1 MPCNIYYIHHFIYEV
16 FMTAIKTNNND
27 LIEYLDIV
35 KELRNYIPIEEYLEE
50 YFKLR
55 EDVSVPCS
63 RLSEYRSA
71 HTELRSLDK
80 KKRSLIQTFIGELN
94 PVNRASVVA
103 SKTTDEE
110 IVSLVIKQ
118 RTEAMIEFRL
128 SVEQALEE
136 LSQLPSEFNIPNQK
150 RRKMAF

>member
-1 MPCNIYYIHHFIYEV
+1 
-16 FMTAIKTNNND
+16 MTAIKTNNND
-27 LIEYLDIV
+27 LVEYLDIV
-35 KELRNYIPIEEYLEE
+35 KDLRNYIPIEEYLEK

-63 RLSEYRSA
+63 ILSEYRSA
-71 HTELRSLDK
+71 HTELRSLDQ

-118 RTEAMIEFRL
+118 RTKAMIEFRL

-136 LSQLPSEFNIPNQK
+136 LSQLSSEVNIPKQK
-150 RRKMAF
+150 RRKMTV

>member
-1 MPCNIYYIHHFIYEV
+1 
-16 FMTAIKTNNND
+16 MTAIKTNNND

-35 KELRNYIPIEEYLEE
+35 KDLRNYIPIEEYLEE

-103 SKTTDEE
+103 SKTDEE

-118 RTEAMIEFRL
+118 RTEAMIEFER
-128 SVEQALEE
+128 SVENSLQ
-136 LSQLPSEFNIPNQK
+136 QLKNISSDFEAKHNNVFN
-150 RRKMAF
+150 RKMSI

>member
-1 MPCNIYYIHHFIYEV
+1 H
-16 FMTAIKTNNND
+16 
-27 LIEYLDIV
+27 
-35 KELRNYIPIEEYLEE
+35 IPIEEYLEE

-110 IVSLVIKQ
+110 IFSLVIKQ
-118 RTEAMIEFRL
+118 RTEALIEFRL
-128 SVEQALEE
+128 SVEKTLEE
-136 LSQLPSEFNIPNQK
+136 LSQLSSEVNIPKQK
-150 RRKMAF
+150 RRKMNV

>member
-1 MPCNIYYIHHFIYEV
+1 
-16 FMTAIKTNNND
+16 MTAIKTNNND

-35 KELRNYIPIEEYLEE
+35 KDLRNYIPIEEYLEE

-103 SKTTDEE
+103 SKTDEE

-118 RTEAMIEFRL
+118 RTEAMIEFER
-128 SVEQALEE
+128 SVENSLQ
-136 LSQLPSEFNIPNQK
+136 QLKNISSDFEAKHNNVFN
-150 RRKMAF
+150 R

>member
-1 MPCNIYYIHHFIYEV
+1 MA
-16 FMTAIKTNNND
+16 AIKTNNND

-35 KELRNYIPIEEYLEE
+35 KDLRNYIPIEEYLEK

-63 RLSEYRSA
+63 ILSEYRSA
-71 HTELRSLDK
+71 HTELRSLDQ

-128 SVEQALEE
+128 SVEQTLEE
-136 LSQLPSEFNIPNQK
+136 LSQLSSEVNIPKQK
-150 RRKMAF
+150 RRKMTV

>member
-1 MPCNIYYIHHFIYEV
+1 
-16 FMTAIKTNNND
+16 MTAIKTNNND
-27 LIEYLDIV
+27 LIEYLDII
-35 KELRNYIPIEEYLEE
+35 KDLRNYIPIEEYLEK

-63 RLSEYRSA
+63 ILSEYRSA
-71 HTELRSLDK
+71 HTELRSLDQ

-136 LSQLPSEFNIPNQK
+136 LSQLSPEVNIPKQK
-150 RRKMAF
+150 RRKMTV

>member
-1 MPCNIYYIHHFIYEV
+1 
-16 FMTAIKTNNND
+16 TNNND
-27 LIEYLDIV
+27 LIEYLDII
-35 KELRNYIPIEEYLEE
+35 KDLRNYIPIEEYLEK

-63 RLSEYRSA
+63 ILSEYRSA
-71 HTELRSLDK
+71 HTELRSLDQ

-136 LSQLPSEFNIPNQK
+136 LSQLSSEVNIPKQK
-150 RRKMAF
+150 RRKMTV

>member
-1 MPCNIYYIHHFIYEV
+1 
-16 FMTAIKTNNND
+16 MTAIKTNNND

-35 KELRNYIPIEEYLEE
+35 KNLRNYIPIEEYLEE

-103 SKTTDEE
+103 SETTDEE

-118 RTEAMIEFRL
+118 RTEATIEFRL

-136 LSQLPSEFNIPNQK
+136 LSQLSSEFNIPNQK

>member
-1 MPCNIYYIHHFIYEV
+1 
-16 FMTAIKTNNND
+16 MTAIKTNNND
-27 LIEYLDIV
+27 LVEYLDIV
-35 KELRNYIPIEEYLEE
+35 KDLRNYIPIEEYLEK

-63 RLSEYRSA
+63 ILSEYRSA
-71 HTELRSLDK
+71 HTELRSLDQ

-128 SVEQALEE
+128 SAEQALEE
-136 LSQLPSEFNIPNQK
+136 LSQLSSEVNIPKQK
-150 RRKMAF
+150 RRKMTV

>member
-1 MPCNIYYIHHFIYEV
+1 
-16 FMTAIKTNNND
+16 MTAIKTNNND
-27 LIEYLDIV
+27 LIEYLDII
-35 KELRNYIPIEEYLEE
+35 KDLRNYIPIEEYLEK

-63 RLSEYRSA
+63 ILSEYRSA
-71 HTELRSLDK
+71 HTELRSLDQ

-136 LSQLPSEFNIPNQK
+136 LSQLSSEVNIPKQK
-150 RRKMAF
+150 RRKMTV

>member
-1 MPCNIYYIHHFIYEV
+1 
-16 FMTAIKTNNND
+16 MTAIKTNNND
-27 LIEYLDIV
+27 LIEYLDII
-35 KELRNYIPIEEYLEE
+35 KDLRNYIPIEEYLEK

-63 RLSEYRSA
+63 ILSEYRSA
-71 HTELRSLDK
+71 HTELRSLDQ

-136 LSQLPSEFNIPNQK
+136 LSQLSSEVNIPKQK
-150 RRKMAF
+150 RRKM

>member
-1 MPCNIYYIHHFIYEV
+1 
-16 FMTAIKTNNND
+16 MTAINTNNND
-27 LIEYLDIV
+27 LIEYLDII
-35 KELRNYIPIEEYLEE
+35 KDLRNYIPIEEYLEK

-63 RLSEYRSA
+63 ILSEYRSA
-71 HTELRSLDK
+71 HTELRSLDQ

-136 LSQLPSEFNIPNQK
+136 LSQLSSEVNIPKQK
-150 RRKMAF
+150 RRKMTV

>member
-1 MPCNIYYIHHFIYEV
+1 MI
-16 FMTAIKTNNND
+16 TIKTNNND

-35 KELRNYIPIEEYLEE
+35 KDLRNYIPIEEYLEE

-71 HTELRSLDK
+71 HTELRSLDQ

-118 RTEAMIEFRL
+118 RTEDMIESRL

-136 LSQLPSEFNIPNQK
+136 LSHLSSEFEIPNKK
-150 RRKMAF
+150 RRKMSV

>member
-1 MPCNIYYIHHFIYEV
+1 
-16 FMTAIKTNNND
+16 
-27 LIEYLDIV
+27 
-35 KELRNYIPIEEYLEE
+35 LRNYIPIEEYLEE

-103 SKTTDEE
+103 SKTDEE

-118 RTEAMIEFRL
+118 RTEAMIEFER
-128 SVEQALEE
+128 SVENSLQ
-136 LSQLPSEFNIPNQK
+136 QLKNISSDFEAKHNNVFN
-150 RRKMAF
+150 RKMSI

>member
-1 MPCNIYYIHHFIYEV
+1 
-16 FMTAIKTNNND
+16 D

-35 KELRNYIPIEEYLEE
+35 KDLRNYIPIEEYLEE

-103 SKTTDEE
+103 SKTDEE

-118 RTEAMIEFRL
+118 RTEAMIEFER
-128 SVEQALEE
+128 SVENSLQ
-136 LSQLPSEFNIPNQK
+136 QLKNISSDFEAKHNNVFN
-150 RRKMAF
+150 RKMSI

>member
-1 MPCNIYYIHHFIYEV
+1 
-16 FMTAIKTNNND
+16 ND

-35 KELRNYIPIEEYLEE
+35 KDLRNHIPIEEYLEE

-110 IVSLVIKQ
+110 IFSLVIKQ
-118 RTEAMIEFRL
+118 RTEALIEFRL
-128 SVEQALEE
+128 SVEKTLEE
-136 LSQLPSEFNIPNQK
+136 LSQLSSEVNIPKQK
-150 RRKMAF
+150 RRKMNV

>member
-1 MPCNIYYIHHFIYEV
+1 
-16 FMTAIKTNNND
+16 MTAIKTNNND

-35 KELRNYIPIEEYLEE
+35 KDLRNYIPIEEYLEK

-63 RLSEYRSA
+63 ILSEYRSA
-71 HTELRSLDK
+71 HTELRSLDQ
-80 KKRSLIQTFIGELN
+80 KKRSLIQTLIGELN

-128 SVEQALEE
+128 SVENSLQ
-136 LSQLPSEFNIPNQK
+136 QLKNISADFETNNENIP
-150 RRKMAF
+150 RRKMSM

>member
-1 MPCNIYYIHHFIYEV
+1 
-16 FMTAIKTNNND
+16 MTAIKTNNND

-35 KELRNYIPIEEYLEE
+35 KDLRNYIPIEEYLEE

-80 KKRSLIQTFIGELN
+80 KKRSLIQTLIGELN

-118 RTEAMIEFRL
+118 RTEAMIEFSL
-128 SVEQALEE
+128 SVEKTLEE
-136 LSQLPSEFNIPNQK
+136 LSHLSSEFEIPNKK
-150 RRKMAF
+150 RRKMSV

>member
-1 MPCNIYYIHHFIYEV
+1 
-16 FMTAIKTNNND
+16 MTAIKTNNND

-35 KELRNYIPIEEYLEE
+35 KDLRNYIPIEEYLEK

-63 RLSEYRSA
+63 ILSEYRSA
-71 HTELRSLDK
+71 HTELRSLDQ

-136 LSQLPSEFNIPNQK
+136 LSQLSSEVNIPKQK
-150 RRKMAF
+150 RRKMTV

>member
-1 MPCNIYYIHHFIYEV
+1 
-16 FMTAIKTNNND
+16 MTAIKTNNND
-27 LIEYLDIV
+27 LVEYLDIV
-35 KELRNYIPIEEYLEE
+35 KYLRNYIPIEEYLEK

-63 RLSEYRSA
+63 ILSEYRSA
-71 HTELRSLDK
+71 HTELRSLDQ

-94 PVNRASVVA
+94 PVYRASVVA

-136 LSQLPSEFNIPNQK
+136 LSQLSSEVNIPKQK
-150 RRKMAF
+150 RRKMTV

>member
-1 MPCNIYYIHHFIYEV
+1 
-16 FMTAIKTNNND
+16 MTAIKTNNND
-27 LIEYLDIV
+27 LVEYLDTV
-35 KELRNYIPIEEYLEE
+35 KDLRNYIPIEEYLEK

-63 RLSEYRSA
+63 ILSEYRSA
-71 HTELRSLDK
+71 HTELRSLDQ
-80 KKRSLIQTFIGELN
+80 KKRSLIETFIGELN

-136 LSQLPSEFNIPNQK
+136 LSQLSSEVNIPKQK
-150 RRKMAF
+150 RRKMTV

>member
-1 MPCNIYYIHHFIYEV
+1 
-16 FMTAIKTNNND
+16 MTAIKTNNND
-27 LIEYLDIV
+27 LVEYLDIV
-35 KELRNYIPIEEYLEE
+35 KDLRNYIPIEEYLEK

-63 RLSEYRSA
+63 ILSEYRSA
-71 HTELRSLDK
+71 HTELRSLDQ

-136 LSQLPSEFNIPNQK
+136 LSQLSSEVNIPKQK
-150 RRKMAF
+150 RRKMTV

>member
-1 MPCNIYYIHHFIYEV
+1 MI
-16 FMTAIKTNNND
+16 TTKTNNND

-35 KELRNYIPIEEYLEE
+35 KDLRNYIPIEEYLEE

-71 HTELRSLDK
+71 HTELRCLDK
-80 KKRSLIQTFIGELN
+80 KKRSLIQTLIGELN

-110 IVSLVIKQ
+110 IISLVIKQ
-118 RTEAMIEFRL
+118 RTKAMIEFSL
-128 SVEQALEE
+128 SVEKTLEE
-136 LSQLPSEFNIPNQK
+136 LSHLSSEFEIPNKK
-150 RRKMAF
+150 RRKMSV

>member
-1 MPCNIYYIHHFIYEV
+1 MI
-16 FMTAIKTNNND
+16 TIKINNND

-35 KELRNYIPIEEYLEE
+35 KDLRNYIPIEEYLEE

-110 IVSLVIKQ
+110 IFSLVIKQ
-118 RTEAMIEFRL
+118 RTEALIEFRL
-128 SVEQALEE
+128 SVEKTLEE
-136 LSQLPSEFNIPNQK
+136 LSQLSSEVNIPKQK
-150 RRKMAF
+150 RRKMNV

>member
-1 MPCNIYYIHHFIYEV
+1 
-16 FMTAIKTNNND
+16 MTAIKTNNND
-27 LIEYLDIV
+27 LIEYLDII
-35 KELRNYIPIEEYLEE
+35 KDLRNYIPIEEYLEK

-63 RLSEYRSA
+63 ILSEYRSA
-71 HTELRSLDK
+71 HTELRSLDQ

-94 PVNRASVVA
+94 PVNRASIVA

-136 LSQLPSEFNIPNQK
+136 LSQLSSEVNIPKQK
-150 RRKMAF
+150 RRKMTV

>member
-1 MPCNIYYIHHFIYEV
+1 
-16 FMTAIKTNNND
+16 MTAIKTNNND

-50 YFKLR
+50 YIKLR

-94 PVNRASVVA
+94 PVNRASVIA

-118 RTEAMIEFRL
+118 RTEAMIEFSL

>member
-1 MPCNIYYIHHFIYEV
+1 
-16 FMTAIKTNNND
+16 KTNNND
-27 LIEYLDIV
+27 LVEYLDIV
-35 KELRNYIPIEEYLEE
+35 KDLRNYIPIEEYLEK

-63 RLSEYRSA
+63 ILSEYRSA
-71 HTELRSLDK
+71 HTELRSLDQ

-136 LSQLPSEFNIPNQK
+136 LSQLSSEVNIPKQK
-150 RRKMAF
+150 RRKMTV

>member
-1 MPCNIYYIHHFIYEV
+1 
-16 FMTAIKTNNND
+16 NNND
-27 LIEYLDIV
+27 LVEYLDIV
-35 KELRNYIPIEEYLEE
+35 KDLRNYIPIEEYLEK

-63 RLSEYRSA
+63 ILSEYRSA
-71 HTELRSLDK
+71 HTELRSLDQ

-136 LSQLPSEFNIPNQK
+136 LSQLSSEVNIPKQK
-150 RRKMAF
+150 RRKMTV

>member
-1 MPCNIYYIHHFIYEV
+1 
-16 FMTAIKTNNND
+16 MTAIKTNNND
-27 LIEYLDIV
+27 LIEYLDII
-35 KELRNYIPIEEYLEE
+35 KDLRNYIPIEEYLEK

-63 RLSEYRSA
+63 ILSEYRSA
-71 HTELRSLDK
+71 HTELRSLDQ

-94 PVNRASVVA
+94 PVNRASVVS

-136 LSQLPSEFNIPNQK
+136 LSQLSSEVNIPKQK
-150 RRKMAF
+150 RRKMTV

>member
-1 MPCNIYYIHHFIYEV
+1 
-16 FMTAIKTNNND
+16 MTAIKTNNND

-35 KELRNYIPIEEYLEE
+35 KDLRNYIPIEEYLEE

-103 SKTTDEE
+103 SKTDEE

-118 RTEAMIEFRL
+118 RTEAMIEFER
-128 SVEQALEE
+128 SVENSLQ
-136 LSQLPSEFNIPNQK
+136 QLKNISS
-150 RRKMAF
+150 

>member
-1 MPCNIYYIHHFIYEV
+1 
-16 FMTAIKTNNND
+16 MTAIKTNNND

-35 KELRNYIPIEEYLEE
+35 KDLRNYIPIEEYLEE

-103 SKTTDEE
+103 SKTDEE

-118 RTEAMIEFRL
+118 RTEAMIEFER
-128 SVEQALEE
+128 SVENSLQ
-136 LSQLPSEFNIPNQK
+136 QLKNIS
-150 RRKMAF
+150 

>member
-1 MPCNIYYIHHFIYEV
+1 
-16 FMTAIKTNNND
+16 MTAIKTNNND

-35 KELRNYIPIEEYLEE
+35 KDLRNYIPIEEYLEK

-63 RLSEYRSA
+63 ILSEYRSD
-71 HTELRSLDK
+71 HTELRSLDQ

-118 RTEAMIEFRL
+118 RTEAALELQR
-128 SVEQALEE
+128 SVENSLQ
-136 LSQLPSEFNIPNQK
+136 QLKNISADFETNNENIP
-150 RRKMAF
+150 RRKMSM

>member
-1 MPCNIYYIHHFIYEV
+1 MI
-16 FMTAIKTNNND
+16 TIKINNND

-35 KELRNYIPIEEYLEE
+35 KDLRNYIPIEEYLEE

-103 SKTTDEE
+103 SKTTDED
-110 IVSLVIKQ
+110 IFSLVIKQ
-118 RTEAMIEFRL
+118 RTEALIEFRL
-128 SVEQALEE
+128 SVEKTLEE
-136 LSQLPSEFNIPNQK
+136 LSQLSSEVNIPKQK
-150 RRKMAF
+150 RRKMNV